1 VEDHQ
6 DAELLRA
13 LLDVPGDAPE
23 PPPDADKADAH
34 VLRSWQVVW
43 TERA

>member
-1 VEDHQ
+1 VEDQ

-13 LLDVPGDAPE
+13 LQDEPGDAPE
-23 PPPDADKADAH
+23 PPPDADKADAD